1 MSEKPAGTL
10 NYFHPTPAYHYC
22 SARSVVDLFWQSC
35 LEHWAPTHLDPAPPS
50 RWRLPRQ
57 HGRSVKTLLQFRHV
71 SPSERVRDAGDGT
84 CRGGAG
90 LDVADLS
97 TDTQAQPDAPRPRR
111 LGNRAAPGASTR
123 WTASYMPD
131 VHARGSRA
139 ERWRAR
145 IPPRCPIPDEVAAPD
160 TGRSCGARY
169 RAKLRCLIP
178 VEVAVPDTG

>member
-1 MSEKPAGTL
+1 MS
-10 NYFHPTPAYHYC
+10 
-22 SARSVVDLFWQSC
+22 
-35 LEHWAPTHLDPAPPS
+35 
-50 RWRLPRQ
+50 
-57 HGRSVKTLLQFRHV
+57 
-71 SPSERVRDAGDGT
+71 
-84 CRGGAG
+84 GGAG

-145 IPPRCPIPDEVAAPD
+145 IPPRSPIPDDVAVPD

-178 VEVAVPDTG
+178 GEVAMSDTGRSCGARYRMKSPCPIPDEVAMRGPRNRRRARYRMKFLCSRSSPDTAPDAGYWLRCSYPSAAPSG